1 MLRFR
6 SFVSV
11 FFLSVCAGVFGCGD
25 SESKEEIAVRKKEV
39 STLKAQVGTNKED
52 STQKANEVK
61 RKTVEEPKP
70 VVESAPN
77 NRHQALNVVS
87 ATLGYNTLNVK
98 ASDLQAIDNSKGEGV
113 FIYVPK
119 TRFGGAERYIIWMV
133 IDGKAYALNGPT
145 KKVTPNLPWPRDA
158 PKNTWKKTGLDM
170 YMATEAIGL
179 VFGK

>member
-1 MLRFR
+1 MVRFR
-6 SFVSV
+6 SFVTV
-11 FFLSVCAGVFGCGD
+11 FFFSVCTGVFGCGD
-25 SESKEEIAVRKKEV
+25 SESKEEIAALKKEV
-39 STLKAQVGTNKED
+39 STLKAQVETNKKD

-61 RKTVEEPKP
+61 RRTMEKPKP
-70 VVESAPN
+70 VVESEPN
-77 NRHQALNVVS
+77 NIHQALNVVS
-87 ATLGYNTLNVK
+87 AALGYNTLNIK
-98 ASDLQAIDNSKGEGV
+98 ASDLWAIDNSKGEGV

-119 TRFGGAERYIIWMV
+119 TRFRDVERYIIWMV

-158 PKNTWKKTGLDM
+158 PKNTWKRTGLDM

>member
-1 MLRFR
+1 MLHFR
-6 SFVSV
+6 SFVTI
-11 FFLSVCAGVFGCGD
+11 FFSSVCTGVFGCGG
-25 SESKEEIAVRKKEV
+25 SESKKEIAALKKEV
-39 STLKAQVGTNKED
+39 STLKAQVEKDKED

-61 RKTVEEPKP
+61 RSTIEKPKS
-70 VVESAPN
+70 VVESEPDN
-77 NRHQALNVVS
+77 IHQALNVVS
-87 ATLGYNTLNVK
+87 TALGYNTLNVK
-98 ASDLQAIDNSKGEGV
+98 ASDLRAIDNSKGEGV

-119 TRFGGAERYIIWMV
+119 TRFRDVERYIIWMV